1 MLRNWSAEEVD
12 ETNGNE
18 TKEQCPKT
26 GCWMAEMTMMMMMMV
41 MKVRD
46 ARTK

>member
-1 MLRNWSAEEVD
+1 MLRNWSAKELG

-26 GCWMAEMTMMMMMMV
+26 GCWMGQMMMMMMV